1 MTDLL
6 TDLPNI
12 PENNFR
18 IQNQKL
24 FLTYSTHIN
33 KKDLIK
39 HLSCILKCEC
49 KFIRCCHEIG
59 KEDYKH
65 THVLIDIGKPFQSRN
80 ARIFDYNNIHPN
92 IKKIISPSHWNNCKS
107 YIAKQDP
114 ENSDLAEKN
123 IVDLIWSNET
133 TADALRNNV
142 KSMSDV
148 MGIVTLMNFK
158 PLPYH
163 KPTVF
168 EKLRPWQEKL
178 EKDLEFEPNDRQI
191 IWYVDLKGGSGKTC
205 FMDYYE
211 DKYPK
216 KSYGINQLGGAR
228 NIATIIESAIES
240 GWTAHVVFINLSRS
254 SESKDIYEPLEMI
267 KDGRVTT
274 TKYKGRTYR
283 FNRPH
288 VVVFANF
295 YPNTEKLSKD
305 RWDIRFIKDDFN
317 SDNLGNELPPVVDGA
332 DLSHLM

>member
-1 MTDLL
+1 MTDLI
-6 TDLPNI
+6 TDLPTI
-12 PENNFR
+12 DESKFR

-24 FLTYSTHIN
+24 FLTYSTHIV
-33 KKDLIK
+33 KVDLIK
-39 HLSCILKCEC
+39 HLSCIFKCEP
-49 KFIRCCHEIG
+49 KFIRCCHENG
-59 KEDYKH
+59 KDGYEH

-80 ARIFDYNNIHPN
+80 ARIFDFNNIHPN
-92 IKKIISPSHWNNCKS
+92 IKKILTPTHWNNSKN
-107 YIAKQDP
+107 YIAKEDP
-114 ENSDLAEKN
+114 DNADLIQKN
-123 IVDLIWSNET
+123 ICDLVWSNET

-142 KSMSDV
+142 SQFSDV
-148 MGIVTLMNFK
+148 MGIITLMQFK

-163 KPTVF
+163 NPTVF

-178 EKDLEFEPNDRQI
+178 EKDLEFPPNDRQI

-240 GWTAHVVFINLSRS
+240 GWTSHVVFINLSRS
-254 SESKDIYEPLEMI
+254 SECKDIYEPLEMI

-274 TKYKGRTYR
+274 TKYRGRTYR

-295 YPNTEKLSKD
+295 YPNTTKLSAD
-305 RWDIRFIKDDFN
+305 RWDIRSIKNDF
-317 SDNLGNELPPVVDGA
+317 SVDNLGNSIPEVVDGA
-332 DLSHLM
+332 DITNLL